1 MKLFSRKKD
10 IEDVQSLREKG
21 IDLDVQGKFNEAL
34 NYYNK
39 ALNIDPNSIYV
50 LINKGNALG
59 CLGRRNEALDC
70 YNAALELDTEN
81 IDALINKALTL
92 HSSLKND
99 EVLATCDQILQK
111 QPYNAQALHM
121 KGVVL
126 QTVGKFSEAK
136 TYLENAAELDPKFDP
151 NLSDLLPVNRT
162 VTEKAIS
169 YYDKQHEIDRN
180 NEDALANKALALA
193 NLGKYK
199 QPTLIEEY
207 FIDMELKGNWRVIA
221 PTPTTP
227 TPTTPTP
234 TTDRQQSNTNQQPN
248 SQNWELYSPTDDT
261 SCEIH
266 LLNYGGYREIVKF
279 KNGANVLVTPTRI
292 RYNGEDLTGE
302 QQQPLGLDDLVSLNV
317 KGRALNKQG
326 KYQEAIICFDT
337 ALDIEPNDLDA
348 LFNKGLTFQYLGK
361 YQEAVSYYDKA
372 LVIEPNN
379 SIILKNK
386 GSALALK

>member
-10 IEDVQSLREKG
+10 IEDVQSLLEKG

-162 VTEKAIS
+162 VTEKANLIM
-169 YYDKQHEIDRN
+169 IN
-180 NEDALANKALALA
+180 NLK
-193 NLGKYK
+193 
-199 QPTLIEEY
+199 LIE
-207 FIDMELKGNWRVIA
+207 IMKML
-221 PTPTTP
+221 
-227 TPTTPTP
+227 
-234 TTDRQQSNTNQQPN
+234 
-248 SQNWELYSPTDDT
+248 
-261 SCEIH
+261 
-266 LLNYGGYREIVKF
+266 
-279 KNGANVLVTPTRI
+279 
-292 RYNGEDLTGE
+292 
-302 QQQPLGLDDLVSLNV
+302 
-317 KGRALNKQG
+317 
-326 KYQEAIICFDT
+326 
-337 ALDIEPNDLDA
+337 
-348 LFNKGLTFQYLGK
+348 
-361 YQEAVSYYDKA
+361 
-372 LVIEPNN
+372 
-379 SIILKNK
+379 
-386 GSALALK
+386 